1 MKRII
6 PFITT
11 LLVVNMSVAQQLT
24 ETLTFLTNEVSF
36 TQNNEYDVISMDD
49 IHFTKDINL
58 AGQPQ
63 LPIKTISLLLKQ
75 SIKIIAEIVVNMS
88 IVVRNNISSKLKNST
103 SEIGYYS
110 YTNRCA

>member
-58 AGQPQ
+58 V
-63 LPIKTISLLLKQ
+63 
-75 SIKIIAEIVVNMS
+75 KIIS
-88 IVVRNNISSKLKNST
+88 NNHFST
-103 SEIGYYS
+103 KKM
-110 YTNRCA
+110 C